1 MRKTILLGIV
11 GGVALVAPCA
21 ANAQIAPGGG
31 VGGPAAPAP
40 GTVNSRDVVSANR
53 ERDAAFNRLAGDGV
67 KVTDRDREP
76 AAKPK
81 KHTSAVR
88 ATAEDVKAGAQVRD
102 IKGVVVGTIATLAS
116 NEVIADSSQIV
127 IDTGQTKIG
136 VPLSAFGKDDNGL
149 ILGITAEKFN
159 QLVAQASASAPTPE
173 PKAD

>member
-1 MRKTILLGIV
+1 M
-11 GGVALVAPCA
+11 
-21 ANAQIAPGGG
+21 
-31 VGGPAAPAP
+31 
-40 GTVNSRDVVSANR
+40 
-53 ERDAAFNRLAGDGV
+53 
-67 KVTDRDREP
+67 
-76 AAKPK
+76 
-81 KHTSAVR
+81 
-88 ATAEDVKAGAQVRD
+88 
-102 IKGVVVGTIATLAS
+102 GTIATLAS